1 LLQNKPLA
9 IFKKTG
15 KGWNRGTYQFVAYI
29 NYAHVL
35 GENAST
41 ERDTEDLL
49 VPGVEGGV

>member
-9 IFKKTG
+9 IFKKTE
-15 KGWNRGTYQFVAYI
+15 KVWNRGTYQFVAYI
-29 NYAHVL
+29 NYVHVM

-49 VPGVEGGV
+49 GAGVEGGV